1 MAKILEILDDGRWH
15 TLDEI
20 RQETRMNRF
29 QTGKVMQFLVDYGF
43 IVLDDTK
50 EKVKLDEKA
59 QRFLTHSATS

>member
-29 QTGKVMQFLVDYGF
+29 QAGKVMQFLVDYGF